1 MQDLSIITNII
12 KEKYTQFW
20 PSYGAVHED
29 DKEKWFQAFKEYCI
43 WDVRDEAAIKENFH
57 SKCAA
62 RFSDTMRN
70 VRLKWEAKGT
80 RPRWI
85 GEDIFPKLIDHWN
98 SDKFKEISEQA
109 KKNRASEVGGC
120 NYAAGSISVAEVAR
134 RMREELGRTPLLNE
148 LHMETHLKRNGEFI
162 DERAKITQEN
172 FDKELALK
180 LSEHPEIPEP
190 PPGYPVDPSI
200 GFQTW
205 YKVSGG
211 KKKNGRVY
219 CAGGYS
225 KNIKRRS
232 RDFKMR
238 YADGEGSSTPPILT
252 AEMLETVRNL
262 ANTEAAQQVSAR
274 NLEIEEMKRKQLEMQ
289 EEMQRRERELRE
301 EMRREFQEEL
311 RRQAQEYQEAMRIA
325 NERSQRFDQ
334 FFASQNMG
342 GGGFG
347 GTSGYGG
354 ADEEEEEQDGG
365 NN

>member
-1 MQDLSIITNII
+1 
-12 KEKYTQFW
+12 
-20 PSYGAVHED
+20 
-29 DKEKWFQAFKEYCI
+29 
-43 WDVRDEAAIKENFH
+43 
-57 SKCAA
+57 
-62 RFSDTMRN
+62 
-70 VRLKWEAKGT
+70 
-80 RPRWI
+80 
-85 GEDIFPKLIDHWN
+85 
-98 SDKFKEISEQA
+98 
-109 KKNRASEVGGC
+109 
-120 NYAAGSISVAEVAR
+120 
-134 RMREELGRTPLLNE
+134 
-148 LHMETHLKRNGEFI
+148 METHLKRNGEFI

-252 AEMLETVRNL
+252 AKMLDTVRNL
-262 ANTEAAQQVSAR
+262 ANTEAAQ
-274 NLEIEEMKRKQLEMQ
+274 
-289 EEMQRRERELRE
+289 
-301 EMRREFQEEL
+301 
-311 RRQAQEYQEAMRIA
+311 
-325 NERSQRFDQ
+325 
-334 FFASQNMG
+334 QNMG

>member
-1 MQDLSIITNII
+1 
-12 KEKYTQFW
+12 
-20 PSYGAVHED
+20 
-29 DKEKWFQAFKEYCI
+29 
-43 WDVRDEAAIKENFH
+43 
-57 SKCAA
+57 
-62 RFSDTMRN
+62 MR
-70 VRLKWEAKGT
+70 T
-80 RPRWI
+80 
-85 GEDIFPKLIDHWN
+85 N
-98 SDKFKEISEQA
+98 SDKFKEIFEQA

-172 FDKELALK
+172 FDKELAIK
-180 LSEHPEIPEP
+180 LSEHPEIPQP
-190 PPGYPVDPSI
+190 PPGYPVDPNIS
-200 GFQTW
+200 FQTW

-219 CAGGYS
+219 CTGGYS

-262 ANTEAAQQVSAR
+262 ANTEAAQQVAAR
-274 NLEIEEMKRKQLEMQ
+274 NLEIEEMKKKQLEIQ

-301 EMRREFQEEL
+301 EMRREFQEEM
-311 RRQAQEYQEAMRIA
+311 RRQAQEYQEAM
-325 NERSQRFDQ
+325 
-334 FFASQNMG
+334 
-342 GGGFG
+342 
-347 GTSGYGG
+347 
-354 ADEEEEEQDGG
+354 
-365 NN
+365 